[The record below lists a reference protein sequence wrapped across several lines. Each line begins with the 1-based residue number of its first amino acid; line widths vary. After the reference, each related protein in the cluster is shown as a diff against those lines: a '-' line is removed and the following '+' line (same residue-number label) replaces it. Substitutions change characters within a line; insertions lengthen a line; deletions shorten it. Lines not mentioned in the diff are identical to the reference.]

1 MIPDQ
6 TAAHHQTAN
15 PRRDGKKTKGAN
27 RMQMELAMKHSWS
40 ILQYVYDHVSLR
52 PTTAKDI
59 LFDRN
64 DRLHGYNDRL
74 NGYRRGLEH

>member
-1 MIPDQ
+1 
-6 TAAHHQTAN
+6 
-15 PRRDGKKTKGAN
+15 
-27 RMQMELAMKHSWS
+27 MQMELATKHSWP

-59 LFDRN
+59 LLDHN
-64 DRLHGYNDRL
+64 DRLNGYNDRL